1 MLSLSQQKKNEQ
13 LRHERQDKSKAG
25 NTKERQAAA
34 RARAGLNLKEE
45 SVEDVEADEDNN
57 EYDNTHSKH
66 DSDLIEKAR
75 RHEKK
80 IHDIILEDF
89 QDDDAE
95 LLTTPKGY
103 INPKDPR
110 KTYWDLV
117 LGILIIASVIEVP
130 WRIATDSPAN
140 DIGWMAWGYFIDIMF
155 TLDIITNFRTGW
167 INLDGEIVWDPRVIR
182 NEYLKGWFTVDL
194 LSTIPFDK
202 VIVPFLDGGSSNS
215 SSVARSGKLLRIL
228 RVVRLLKLTRLLKMA
243 KLFSKGDGNELMG
256 QSTMDL
262 IKMIVLVTF
271 VGHLLACVFLM
282 VANFQMQE
290 TPLQWLTDSGVD
302 KYKNPWDKYL
312 VAMYWAFTTMT
323 TVGYGDVNASPTNIP
338 EHIFVMIAML
348 IGTSI
353 FGYFV
358 GNITVIFEAFDIQA
372 SITKDKL
379 ERVRDYARDRAL
391 PESIKRRLQ
400 KHFKYYYNT
409 KGCFDTNSMLERMN
423 DTLRDDMI
431 LEVEENAKIKKQFAR
446 LFTNLDRSCQVMLL
460 ENFEPAY
467 LNEAEEA
474 HIEGEHGTEIYFLRK
489 GRIRVFCDD
498 PNNIDENGGIKRFSV
513 ELLHLAPGQIF
524 GIDSVLND
532 VAYTTTAIGEDD
544 ISELFFLKK
553 EILTSLFYSYPHLHT
568 ELAKMAVAQ
577 EKQVKRAKEIA
588 FGRLSDISVKSD
600 RQEGSLTVDTEKGGL
615 EMVDMDNPMR
625 ASSLNMEEPQSPT
638 SQRKTGRQ
646 GSLSPK
652 EFQAQ
657 LWKEK
662 RVIHP
667 ERVQKILW
675 DMFQGL
681 LIFWSVIT
689 VPYRLAFNTPPTDIF
704 LLMNN
709 VIDLFF
715 TADII
720 LNFFTAYF
728 NGEGAL
734 ITDYKNIAKNYFK
747 TWFFI
752 DFFATFPLD
761 AIIQA
766 ANNGEASNAARSTKI
781 LRVLRLFRLF
791 KLFRLLKLGSFFGKY
806 EDLITINPAVIKLV
820 KLFLAMT
827 FVAHL
832 KGCLFYGVADVTDSN
847 INSWPKEY
855 FCPNIPYHNPA
866 ERMANGNYTA
876 ANDLWLCFS
885 EIDAGTRY
893 IAALY
898 WAFTTMTTVGYG
910 DISPELSQSMEL
922 TVTIVVQLLGTIVF
936 AYVIGGVMNLVINY
950 DPAARLKK
958 QDMQLLDGFMQH
970 VKYSR
975 NRKRGIRRQF
985 NYYIETKSVFRES
998 EILYAA
1004 PHYIVRD
1011 VYNFLAEKTL
1021 ARVKILTQMERNN
1034 EGFIAFIFP
1043 FLHPVVI
1050 PKGKLVYR
1058 AGNYGR
1064 AMYFVVRGQCEVL
1077 KSVHEDEGKENVT
1090 YNVGDYFGQI
1100 SLIIPDAISYTHRKS
1115 VKATVDTQLVC
1126 LKRKT
1131 LFFLRELSDRSVS
1144 LFLKECSKNLNI
1156 REEVEVRPAAN
1167 IELIEKYV
1175 ETMNATA
1182 HEGGAGAMH
1191 KAISKRASG
1200 TLGAH
1205 GKLPSLD
1212 GDEDAVLKPGI

>member
-1 MLSLSQQKKNEQ
+1 MSNKFLDKINFPSDLKELSLGNLEDLAVELRNKTIDTVSKTGGHLGAGLGVVELTIALHYVFNTPRDRLIWDVGHQSYPHKILTGRKNKIETLRQKNGLYGFVKRSESEYDPFGTAHSSTSISAGMGMKMREQATTKMLKSYRMWSLANMKDPKGNEVSIEEATKKCEAKIKHCSG
-13 LRHERQDKSKAG
+13 LPVADKSAMVACVQDYIKVGREDGHMVLNAACDVV
-25 NTKERQAAA
+25 KEDEDNAM
-34 RARAGLNLKEE
+34 
-45 SVEDVEADEDNN
+45 EDVEADEDNN
-57 EYDNTHSKH
+57 EYDSTHSKH

-80 IHDIILEDF
+80 IHDTILEDF

-117 LGILIIASVIEVP
+117 LGVLIIASVIEVP
-130 WRIATDSPAN
+130 WRIATDSPAI
-140 DIGWMAWGYFIDIMF
+140 DIGWLAWGYFIDIMF
-155 TLDIITNFRTGW
+155 TLDIIANFRTGW
-167 INLDGEIVWDPRVIR
+167 INLDGEIIWDPRVIR

-290 TPLQWLTDSGVD
+290 TSLQWLTDSGVD
-302 KYKNPWDKYL
+302 KFENPWDKYI

-409 KGCFDTNSMLERMN
+409 KGCFETNSMLERMN

-446 LFTNLDRSCQVMLL
+446 LFRNLDRSCQVMLL

-498 PNNIDENGGIKRFSV
+498 PNNIDENGDIKRFSV
-513 ELLHLAPGQIF
+513 ELLHLAPGEIF

-577 EKQVKRAKEIA
+577 EKQVKRVKDKA
-588 FGRLSDISVKSD
+588 FGRSSDISVKSD
-600 RQEGSLTVDTEKGGL
+600 REEGSLTVDTEKGGL

-638 SQRKTGRQ
+638 SQRKVGRQ

-652 EFQAQ
+652 A
-657 LWKEK
+657 
-662 RVIHP
+662 
-667 ERVQKILW
+667 
-675 DMFQGL
+675 
-681 LIFWSVIT
+681 
-689 VPYRLAFNTPPTDIF
+689 
-704 LLMNN
+704 
-709 VIDLFF
+709 
-715 TADII
+715 
-720 LNFFTAYF
+720 
-728 NGEGAL
+728 
-734 ITDYKNIAKNYFK
+734 
-747 TWFFI
+747 
-752 DFFATFPLD
+752 
-761 AIIQA
+761 
-766 ANNGEASNAARSTKI
+766 
-781 LRVLRLFRLF
+781 
-791 KLFRLLKLGSFFGKY
+791 GS
-806 EDLITINPAVIKLV
+806 
-820 KLFLAMT
+820 
-827 FVAHL
+827 
-832 KGCLFYGVADVTDSN
+832 
-847 INSWPKEY
+847 
-855 FCPNIPYHNPA
+855 
-866 ERMANGNYTA
+866 
-876 ANDLWLCFS
+876 
-885 EIDAGTRY
+885 
-893 IAALY
+893 
-898 WAFTTMTTVGYG
+898 
-910 DISPELSQSMEL
+910 
-922 TVTIVVQLLGTIVF
+922 
-936 AYVIGGVMNLVINY
+936 
-950 DPAARLKK
+950 
-958 QDMQLLDGFMQH
+958 
-970 VKYSR
+970 
-975 NRKRGIRRQF
+975 
-985 NYYIETKSVFRES
+985 
-998 EILYAA
+998 
-1004 PHYIVRD
+1004 
-1011 VYNFLAEKTL
+1011 
-1021 ARVKILTQMERNN
+1021 
-1034 EGFIAFIFP
+1034 
-1043 FLHPVVI
+1043 
-1050 PKGKLVYR
+1050 
-1058 AGNYGR
+1058 
-1064 AMYFVVRGQCEVL
+1064 
-1077 KSVHEDEGKENVT
+1077 
-1090 YNVGDYFGQI
+1090 
-1100 SLIIPDAISYTHRKS
+1100 
-1115 VKATVDTQLVC
+1115 
-1126 LKRKT
+1126 
-1131 LFFLRELSDRSVS
+1131 
-1144 LFLKECSKNLNI
+1144 
-1156 REEVEVRPAAN
+1156 
-1167 IELIEKYV
+1167 
-1175 ETMNATA
+1175 
-1182 HEGGAGAMH
+1182 
-1191 KAISKRASG
+1191 
-1200 TLGAH
+1200 
-1205 GKLPSLD
+1205 
-1212 GDEDAVLKPGI
+1212 